1 MKKVL
6 LLNGS
11 GRGKKSTSAALA
23 IYLEELLK
31 TNGFETQL
39 LTIRNQLT
47 SNEKI
52 KKIIDA
58 VKIADFI
65 ILFAPLYDDSQPYNV
80 VKIQEIIAEQKMNLK
95 NKQFT
100 VIVNSGFGEPE
111 QISSGTV
118 PILKKFASKVGFQWG
133 GSLSIGGGEMLGGRY
148 GKQLHEAGNMAKNA
162 IAELEKIA
170 KSLQSED
177 TYPDIDLI
185 LIPRIFY
192 KWPLKQLATSINNKS
207 WKKAAEK
214 NGEKVDAKPFL

>member
-31 TNGFETQL
+31 TNGFETQF

-100 VIVNSGFGEPE
+100 VNSTNS
-111 QISSGTV
+111 QKICIQSRISMG
-118 PILKKFASKVGFQWG
+118 W
-133 GSLSIGGGEMLGGRY
+133 
-148 GKQLHEAGNMAKNA
+148 
-162 IAELEKIA
+162 
-170 KSLQSED
+170 
-177 TYPDIDLI
+177 
-185 LIPRIFY
+185 
-192 KWPLKQLATSINNKS
+192 
-207 WKKAAEK
+207 
-214 NGEKVDAKPFL
+214 